1 MGQIVSDIVV
11 VYIVSGSLILFFK
24 GGGGGAKLFAVLQV
38 LLLMK
43 EAEKRFYK
51 KLQKTFSA
59 SCGEKLKCPSG
70 EILARIKDVQ
80 VV

>member
-24 GGGGGAKLFAVLQV
+24 GGGAKLFAVLQV

>member
-11 VYIVSGSLILFFK
+11 VYIVSGSLILLFK
-24 GGGGGAKLFAVLQV
+24 GGEAKLFTVLQV
-38 LLLMK
+38 LLLIK

>member
-1 MGQIVSDIVV
+1 
-11 VYIVSGSLILFFK
+11 
-24 GGGGGAKLFAVLQV
+24 
-38 LLLMK
+38 MK